1 MKSKRLQL
9 EGGCKH
15 KLKLN
20 GVALLEQAEQS
31 PPSTPDEAISILK
44 ELGFKIT
51 SVPYSGATLIT
62 PKGEFIEISDYYF
75 YGVTPGSIQ
84 FSDRFIHSDLELLLF
99 GAGYSIV
106 NSEAMI
112 EQLSGVPTLE
122 RLGFIRANLNE
133 EYLCLYKAIRPT
145 TAQYNA
151 IRQLLAIR
159 ELSRRRHI
167 TINTG
172 VDISLSYEQEFQSL
186 RVTYNPR
193 SHEDIEFIISIIKQ
207 FYRTGVLG
215 EVTYME
221 SKKGLLEQDEL
232 DITRIPQTPVQT
244 PEEAI
249 AVLKAYYPFLPEK
262 DPDSI
267 EFDSANTIEIIKD
280 FYSTGKLRL
289 HDYMIKETAAITTKN
304 KKKPKTKEA
313 YNMIKEARLSEGLT
327 IEDIATLHSVPVK
340 QIEEQLAKG
349 IEVEYEHTD
358 DTSEAARIAMD
369 HLVEIPDYYDRL
381 EKMEKS
387 YKTKTEAQAVHI
399 TQEYSLEERLNDITD
414 NIKKLEQEIANAI
427 ERNDFKTYASKVA
440 LKNDLVREKMQ
451 LKNKLTA
458 LKQLKIGR
466 GIKEATEEGES
477 MNKKIINENRY
488 YSADEAYDILVE
500 YEIATEDEINLVCNI
515 IGYNIE
521 TMEDILYVRTGYR
534 SFDQL
539 LGEDEDDDYFD
550 ED

>member
-1 MKSKRLQL
+1 MESKRLQL
-9 EGGCKH
+9 EGGRKH

-51 SVPYSGATLIT
+51 SAPYSGATLIT
-62 PKGEFIEISDYYF
+62 PKGEFVEISNYYF
-75 YGVTPGSIQ
+75 YDETPESIQ
-84 FSDRFIHSDLELLLF
+84 FSDQVIHSELELMLF

-106 NSEAMI
+106 NSEVMI

-159 ELSRRRHI
+159 ELSRRRRI
-167 TINTG
+167 TIDTG

-193 SHEDIEFIISIIKQ
+193 SSEDIEFIIDIIKQ
-207 FYRTGVLG
+207 FYRTGLLG

-221 SKKGLLEQDEL
+221 SKKALLERDEL

-249 AVLKAYYPFLPEK
+249 TVL
-262 DPDSI
+262 
-267 EFDSANTIEIIKD
+267 
-280 FYSTGKLRL
+280 
-289 HDYMIKETAAITTKN
+289 ITTKN

-358 DTSEAARIAMD
+358 DPSEAARIAMD

-387 YKTKTEAQAVHI
+387 YKTKTEAQVAHV

-414 NIKKLEQEIANAI
+414 NIKKLEQEIADAI
-427 ERNDFKTYASKVA
+427 ERNDFKTYANKVA
-440 LKNDLVREKMQ
+440 FKNDLVREKMQ
-451 LKNKLTA
+451 LKNKLAA
-458 LKQLKIGR
+458 LKQLKIDR
-466 GIKEATEEGES
+466 GIKEATEGES
-477 MNKKIINENRY
+477 MNKKVINENY
-488 YSADEAYDILVE
+488 YNDVEEAYDILIE
-500 YEIATEDEINLVCNI
+500 YGIATEDEINLVCSI
-515 IGYNIE
+515 IGYNME
-521 TMEDILYVRTGYR
+521 TMEDILYARTGYR

-539 LGEDEDDDYFD
+539 LDEYN
-550 ED
+550 